1 MQYTDT
7 YNENILSFVNNVK
20 TVDGGSHEVGFKTG
34 ITKAF
39 NDYAKNNNIFK
50 AKDGSL
56 DGSDVRE
63 GLSAVISLRIP
74 EELLQFEGQTKGKLG
89 TPEARSVRKYHI

>member
-39 NDYAKNNNIFK
+39 NDYAKIIIF
-50 AKDGSL
+50 L
-56 DGSDVRE
+56 
-63 GLSAVISLRIP
+63 
-74 EELLQFEGQTKGKLG
+74 KLKM
-89 TPEARSVRKYHI
+89 ERWMDQMSVRDYQQL